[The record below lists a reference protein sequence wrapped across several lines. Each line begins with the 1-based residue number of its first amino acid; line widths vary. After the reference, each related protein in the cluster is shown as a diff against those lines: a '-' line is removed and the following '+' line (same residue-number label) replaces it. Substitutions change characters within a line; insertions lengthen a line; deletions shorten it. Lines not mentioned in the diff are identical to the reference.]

1 MSCLFPL
8 IAVAKVGQKY
18 GAPKQKVY
26 NDANRGA
33 LKEKYG
39 LEVKEEEGLGKVF
52 VLNDEEDFIS
62 LLKYFAEEILEKPS
76 AEAKTQVVN
85 QGVPL
90 EKYEKA
96 LSEVA
101 DLREKLAVLKK
112 EKELCEERL
121 KEIESEKF
129 RTERELK
136 EREKELSDREKELKE
151 CRKKVKLLK
160 LQPVLEELKEK
171 VGEEK
176 VKEIM
181 KLLEGEG

>member
-8 IAVAKVGQKY
+8 VALSKVGAKF
-18 GAPKQKVY
+18 GVPRPKVY

-33 LKEKYG
+33 LEEKYG

-52 VLNDEEDFIS
+52 VLNDEEDFIA
-62 LLKYFAEEILEKPS
+62 LLKYFAEEFLEKSS

-96 LSEVA
+96 LSDLA

-112 EKELCEERL
+112 EQELCEERL
-121 KEIESEKF
+121 KEIESERF

-151 CRKKVKLLK
+151 CRKEVKLLK
-160 LQPVLEELKEK
+160 LQPVLEELKQKVGKEK
-171 VGEEK
+171 VEELM
-176 VKEIM
+176 E
-181 KLLEGEG
+181 LLEG